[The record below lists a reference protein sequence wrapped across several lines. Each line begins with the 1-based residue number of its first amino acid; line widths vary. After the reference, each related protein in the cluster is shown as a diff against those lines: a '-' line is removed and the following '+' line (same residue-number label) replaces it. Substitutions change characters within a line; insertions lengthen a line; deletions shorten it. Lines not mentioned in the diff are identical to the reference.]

1 MKDPYYLIKEKREP
15 IPGNYM
21 HVLDPKKG
29 LKPGLKFTLNRSSSY
44 GGEIVQESRLSL

>member
-1 MKDPYYLIKEKREP
+1 MKDPYFLIKEKREP

-29 LKPGLKFTLNRSSSY
+29 LKPGLKFTLNSCQLTVAKTIFWS
-44 GGEIVQESRLSL
+44 